1 MDLLDFVFPVCLSPL
16 QHQLQELN
24 IFLQLHML
32 KFKPLGLLNVT
43 LFGERVFKE
52 VIRLKWG
59 TWVGS

>member
-52 VIRLKWG
+52 VIRLK
-59 TWVGS
+59 